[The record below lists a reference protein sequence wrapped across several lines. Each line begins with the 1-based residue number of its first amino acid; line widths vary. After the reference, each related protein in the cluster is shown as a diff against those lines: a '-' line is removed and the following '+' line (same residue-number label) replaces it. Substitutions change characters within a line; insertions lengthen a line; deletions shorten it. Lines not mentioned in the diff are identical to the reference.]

1 MERPAILEKWL
12 RIMKTAVAY
21 AVFLL
26 ISIVTGLIFE
36 GAVTSFQIYEYLT
49 PFWVHFVIMLLQLL
63 IFSSVTKAF
72 AYNDAS
78 MKKQFFEGDTP
89 IKKFSQKLIFT
100 VKNLDFWTA
109 SLTFAGL
116 IFILPMR
123 FCFPDVLE
131 CLGITTPSTSQK
143 LILSLIIIAVFIV
156 INLFSYIS
164 AEKAYI
170 VEEYKKKNNI
180 SVSDKEQRPNIK
192 LLKRILFLIFI
203 YYLGGE
209 FLPIFIV
216 IFINTYQIL
225 GLFGPVLWILLI
237 AIPILIAV
245 SFALRYNRAKK
256 KRKEF
261 TDNLT
266 KLCHSKRASLSE
278 IRDINSSILKDVN
291 GYNFSVEHKG
301 VKYDCKFLCGLN
313 KNDPMFLTEKGEG
326 STVHAIRFRRV
337 ELFKRITTFKYDFE
351 SDGKKILIIL
361 PVPKK
366 LFSSMGRAL
375 DVGDKVGEYKIYTA
389 TGFLNAL
396 ERDCLDISAK

>member
-1 MERPAILEKWL
+1 MEQPAIIKKWL
-12 RIMKTAVAY
+12 RIMKTCVAY

-26 ISIVTGLIFE
+26 ISIVTGIIFE
-36 GAVTSFQIYEYLT
+36 GAVISFQMDEYIT
-49 PFWVHFVIMLLQLL
+49 PFWVHLVIVCLQIL
-63 IFSSVTKAF
+63 IFSSVTKTF
-72 AYNDAS
+72 ATNDEE
-78 MKKQFFEGDTP
+78 MKKQFFAGKTP
-89 IKKFSQKLIFT
+89 IKKFFQKLIFT
-100 VKNLDFWTA
+100 VKNLDFWTV
-109 SLTFAGL
+109 SLTFAVL

-131 CLGITTPSTSQK
+131 CLGINMPSTAQK
-143 LILSLIIIAVFIV
+143 LWLSIVIICVFTV

-164 AEKAYI
+164 AAKVYI
-170 VEEYKKKNNI
+170 VEEYKRKNNI
-180 SVSDKEQRPNIK
+180 PGTQKETKTLVKI
-192 LLKRILFLIFI
+192 LKQVLFLIFI

-209 FLPIFIV
+209 FLPIFMV

-225 GLFGPVLWILLI
+225 GLFGPVLWVILI
-237 AIPILIAV
+237 AIPIFMAN
-245 SFALRYNRAKK
+245 SFALRYKRAKK
-256 KRKEF
+256 KRKDFIE
-261 TDNLT
+261 
-266 KLCHSKRASLSE
+266 KLEALCRTTRASLSDV
-278 IRDINSSILKDVN
+278 RDINSSILKDVE
-291 GYNFSVEHKG
+291 GYNFSVEHKS

-366 LFSSMGRAL
+366 LFSSMGRVL

>member
-1 MERPAILEKWL
+1 MERPAIIEKWM
-12 RIMKTAVAY
+12 RVMKTAVAY

-36 GAVTSFQIYEYLT
+36 GAVTFFQMDEYLT
-49 PFWVHFVIMLLQLL
+49 PFWVHFVIILLQLL

-78 MKKQFFEGDTP
+78 MKKQFFEGNAP
-89 IKKFSQKLIFT
+89 IKKFYQKLTFT
-100 VKNLDFWTA
+100 VKNSDFWII
-109 SLTFAGL
+109 SFTFAIL

-131 CLGITTPSTSQK
+131 CFGITAPSILQK
-143 LILSLIIIAVFIV
+143 LLLSLIIISVFIV

-170 VEEYKKKNNI
+170 VEEYKRKNNI
-180 SVSDKEQRPNIK
+180 AVSGKEQKPNLKI
-192 LLKRILFLIFI
+192 LKRILFLILI

-209 FLPIFIV
+209 FLPIFMV

-225 GLFGPVLWILLI
+225 GLFGHVLWILLVS
-237 AIPILIAV
+237 IPILIAV
-245 SFALRYNRAKK
+245 SFALRYTRAKK

-261 TDNLT
+261 IDNLT
-266 KLCHSKRASLSE
+266 KLCHSTRASLSD
-278 IRDINSSILKDVN
+278 IRNINSSILKNLD

-301 VKYDCKFLCGLN
+301 VKYDCKLLCGLN

-326 STVHAIRFRRV
+326 SIVHAVRFRRV
-337 ELFKRITTFKYDFE
+337 ELFKRVSTFRYDFE
-351 SDGKKILIIL
+351 GDGKKILIIL

-366 LFSSMGRAL
+366 LFSSMGRSL

-396 ERDCLDISAK
+396 ERDCLEK

>member
-12 RIMKTAVAY
+12 RIMQTAVAY
-21 AVFLL
+21 AVFLI

-36 GAVTSFQIYEYLT
+36 GAVISFQMDEYIT
-49 PFWVHFVIMLLQLL
+49 PFLVHLVIVCLQIL
-63 IFSSVTKAF
+63 IFSSVTKTF
-72 AYNDAS
+72 AANDEE
-78 MKKQFFEGDTP
+78 MKKQFFAGKTP
-89 IKKFSQKLIFT
+89 IKKFFQKLIFT
-100 VKNLDFWTA
+100 VKNLDFWTV
-109 SLTFAGL
+109 SLTFAVL

-131 CLGITTPSTSQK
+131 CFGITTPSTTQK
-143 LILSLIIIAVFIV
+143 LLLSLIIIAVFIV

-180 SVSDKEQRPNIK
+180 AVSDKEQKPNIK

-209 FLPIFIV
+209 FLPIFMV

-225 GLFGPVLWILLI
+225 GLFGPVLWLLLI
-237 AIPILIAV
+237 SIPIFIAV

-261 TDNLT
+261 IDNLT
-266 KLCHSKRASLSE
+266 KLCHSTRTSLSE
-278 IRDINSSILKDVN
+278 IRDINSSILKDVK
-291 GYNFSVEHKG
+291 GYNFSLDYKG

-326 STVHAIRFRRV
+326 STVHAIRIKRK
-337 ELFKRITTFKYDFE
+337 ELFRRITTFRYDFE

-361 PVPKK
+361 PVPNK

-396 ERDCLDISAK
+396 ERDCLDK

>member
-12 RIMKTAVAY
+12 RVMKTTVAY

-36 GAVTSFQIYEYLT
+36 GAVTYFQMDEYLT
-49 PFWVHFVIMLLQLL
+49 PFWVRLVIIFLQIL
-63 IFSSVTKAF
+63 IFSSVTKTF
-72 AYNDAS
+72 ANNDNE
-78 MKKQFFEGDTP
+78 MKKHFFAVNTP
-89 IKKFSQKLIFT
+89 IRKFPKKLMFT
-100 VKNLDFWTA
+100 VKNLDFWTT

-131 CLGITTPSTSQK
+131 CFGITTPSTTQK
-143 LILSLIIIAVFIV
+143 LLLSLIIIAVFIV

-209 FLPIFIV
+209 FLPIFMV

-225 GLFGPVLWILLI
+225 GLFGPVLWVILI
-237 AIPILIAV
+237 AIPIFMAI
-245 SFALRYNRAKK
+245 SFALRYKRAKQ
-256 KRKEF
+256 KRKDFIE
-261 TDNLT
+261 
-266 KLCHSKRASLSE
+266 KLEALCRTTRASLSDV
-278 IRDINSSILKDVN
+278 RDINSSILKDVE
-291 GYNFSVEHKG
+291 GYNFSVEQKS

-366 LFSSMGRAL
+366 LFSSMGRVL

-396 ERDCLDISAK
+396 ERDCLDK